1 MEIKASQAS
10 KPESVQVLRFR
21 NHLQSLRYSSNTIK
35 VYTHVVGIFLRF
47 MQSKPV
53 SEIDGLDVLRFN
65 NDYII
70 ARQFSAS
77 YQNQAIN
84 GLKLFFKLV
93 ENRHI
98 RAEDLRRPRREH
110 RLPQILSKEEVKK
123 ILNAPRNIK
132 HRAMLSLIYA
142 CGLRRGEL
150 LGLRIA
156 DIDSQRMSLFIRQGK
171 GKRDRMIPFSNRLLE
186 LLRTYYTCYRPK
198 EFLFEGQAGG
208 EYSAKSLEQVL
219 KQAVSK
225 ACIKKPVTLHWLRH
239 CYATHLLESGTDLRY
254 IQKLL
259 GHKSSKTTEIYTHVS
274 NQALQNIRSPF
285 DDL

>member
-1 MEIKASQAS
+1 MEHPHIQ
-10 KPESVQVLRFR
+10 RFR
-21 NHLQSLRYSSNTIK
+21 AHLENLRYSPSTIK
-35 VYTHVVGIFLRF
+35 VYTQVVGIFLTFHRGKSVVEMDGADLTQF
-47 MQSKPV
+47 T
-53 SEIDGLDVLRFN
+53 SE
-65 NDYII
+65 YII
-70 ARQFSAS
+70 ARSCSAS

-84 GLKLFFKLV
+84 GLKLFFRLV
-93 ENRHI
+93 ENRNV
-98 RAEDLRRPRREH
+98 RPEDLRRPRKEH
-110 RLPQILSKEEVKK
+110 RLPQILSKAEVKR

-150 LGLRIA
+150 IGLRIS
-156 DIDSQRMSLFIRQGK
+156 DIDSQRASLFIRQGK
-171 GKRDRMIPFSNRLLE
+171 GKRDRVLPISEKIIE

-198 EFLFEGQAGG
+198 NYLFEGQAGG
-208 EYSAKSLEQVL
+208 EYSPKSLEQVL
-219 KQAVSK
+219 KQAVRK
-225 ACIKKPVTLHWLRH
+225 AGITKSVTLHWLRH